1 MAVVELKDD
10 SQASRLPLVEEGVVG
25 FWLSGGEGN
34 DQANSYERHSDSQRS
49 IVHKTSHKLSR
60 PANASK
66 LSIFEIRFVF
76 ARLDH
81 GRLLPLLLSG
91 THSTEP
97 AINANVRD
105 AIGDGVDA
113 GEPLA
118 QGEDLGKA

>member
-1 MAVVELKDD
+1 
-10 SQASRLPLVEEGVVG
+10 
-25 FWLSGGEGN
+25 
-34 DQANSYERHSDSQRS
+34 
-49 IVHKTSHKLSR
+49 
-60 PANASK
+60 
-66 LSIFEIRFVF
+66 VF

-91 THSTEP
+91 TYSTEP